1 MTSWK
6 ITWRLPR
13 RKERKSVKAKACT
26 KAQRRKRTQE
36 KRTSAIQ
43 GEAGS
48 LAMTRSQLVW
58 SRRGNKEKFK
68 S

>member
-26 KAQRRKRTQE
+26 KAQRRKGYRGEKGHRRKGHLPFRERQE
-36 KRTSAIQ
+36 
-43 GEAGS
+43 
-48 LAMTRSQLVW
+48 VW
-58 SRRGNKEKFK
+58 L
-68 S
+68 